1 MSEKERTTI
10 LAWLEKAQVKLEKD
24 KGLRTVM
31 KRAAG
36 KNMAAA
42 GGAAIAGFYKLQPLP
57 YREEVYFDVICL
69 MCLWDVSEWKKGRSL
84 PAAAKKCL
92 PVERRDAFGKKL
104 ETLLDLSIDED
115 GYFQA
120 KLCRLVKY
128 IQNNGAV
135 IDAAQLLHDLMYWES
150 DMRFVQKR
158 WVKEFYQD
166 GKEDE
171 GEGEIENV
179 D

>member
-1 MSEKERTTI
+1 MSEKVKAEI
-10 LAWLEKAQVKLEKD
+10 SVWLEKAQERLEKD

-42 GGAAIAGFYKLQPLP
+42 GGSAIAGFYKLPLVS
-57 YREEVYFDVICL
+57 YREEVCFDVICL
-69 MCLWDVSEWKKGRSL
+69 MCLWEVDEWKRGESL
-84 PAAAKKCL
+84 AIAAKRCV

-120 KLCRLVKY
+120 KLFRIVKY
-128 IQNNGAV
+128 IQSNGAV
-135 IDAAQLLHDLMYWES
+135 IDAAQLLYDLMYWEG
-150 DMRFVQKR
+150 DTHFIQKR
-158 WVKEFYQD
+158 WVKEFYQ
-166 GKEDE
+166 GAKEDE
-171 GEGEIENV
+171 SEGEVENV

>member
-1 MSEKERTTI
+1 MEKDKIAVWLKKVQER
-10 LAWLEKAQVKLEKD
+10 LEKD
-24 KGLRTVM
+24 KGLRTAM

-42 GGAAIAGFYKLQPLP
+42 GGDAMAGFYKLPPVL
-57 YREEVYFDVICL
+57 YREEIYFDVICL
-69 MCLWDVSEWKKGRSL
+69 MCLWEVDEWKKGKNL
-84 PAAAKKCL
+84 AIAAKRCV

-120 KLCRLVKY
+120 KLFRIVKY
-128 IQNNGAV
+128 IQSNGAV
-135 IDAAQLLHDLMYWES
+135 IDASQLLYDLMHWES
-150 DMRFVQKR
+150 DTRFIQKR
-158 WVKEFYQD
+158 WVKEFYQ
-166 GKEDE
+166 GAKEDE
-171 GEGEIENV
+171 SEGEIENV